1 MLHMNDAQA
10 RAYIQGEAPF
20 DAEQYEREHV
30 ERLCKSVR
38 ANITEYG
45 MTDEQKQNLIRTVSH
60 YIELHKQADNIDL
73 LHNILREV
81 QNT

>member
-1 MLHMNDAQA
+1 MKHMNDAQA

-30 ERLCKSVR
+30 ELLCKSVR

-45 MTDEQKQNLIRTVSH
+45 MTDERKENLIRTVSH
-60 YIELHKQADNIDL
+60 YIELHEQADNIDL
-73 LHNILREV
+73 LHNILREA